1 MTTSVESAVYTAR
14 VYRSRLSPEKIR
26 ARSFSRAPLGR
37 RGVSEGEV
45 STFCGRVAEEISQW
59 EAENAALRTE
69 NDRLKTALRQWQT
82 EQATKRADENW
93 QSRRPSGTGRG
104 EAASRRAAATVQAAA
119 QVQREA
125 EAILRRASSDT
136 EHPAG
141 RDRRPYE
148 AVLQEAQRRADQE
161 AERVARSYRGRAGAR
176 YAAEFEELERR
187 LAWATTFLGT
197 IEAVEA
203 QLRAARETLTYQVEH
218 LTGLAGPRHR
228 EDGPGA
234 R

>member
-14 VYRSRLSPEKIR
+14 VYRSRLSPEKVR
-26 ARSFSRAPLGR
+26 AHSFSRAPLGR
-37 RGVSEGEV
+37 RGVSEDEV
-45 STFCGRVAEEISQW
+45 TQFCERVAEQIAQR

-93 QSRRPSGTGRG
+93 QNRRPSTSERG

-125 EAILRRASSDT
+125 EAILRRAGNDPEQAADT
-136 EHPAG
+136 
-141 RDRRPYE
+141 DRGPYE
-148 AVLQEAQRRADQE
+148 AVLQEAQRRADKE
-161 AERVARSYRGRAGAR
+161 AERVGRSYRGRAGTR

-197 IEAVEA
+197 VEAVEA
-203 QLRAARETLTYQVEH
+203 QLRAARETLAYQVEH
-218 LTGLAGPRHR
+218 LSKLRPSG
-228 EDGPGA
+228 
-234 R
+234 

>member
-1 MTTSVESAVYTAR
+1 MTTSVESAVYAAR
-14 VYRSRLSPEKIR
+14 VNRSRLSPEKVR
-26 ARSFSRAPLGR
+26 AASFSRVPLGR
-37 RGVSEGEV
+37 RGVSEDEV
-45 STFCGRVAEEISQW
+45 NQFCGRVAEEISQW

-93 QSRRPSGTGRG
+93 QSRRRPGGGTG

-125 EAILRRASSDT
+125 EAILRRAGDDT
-136 EHPAG
+136 DQAAET
-141 RDRRPYE
+141 DRRPYE

-161 AERVARSYRGRAGAR
+161 AERVARAYRGRAGSR

-197 IEAVEA
+197 VEAVEA
-203 QLRAARETLTYQVEH
+203 QLRAARETLAYQVENLSKLH
-218 LTGLAGPRHR
+218 PSG
-228 EDGPGA
+228 
-234 R
+234 